1 MYRDRNQKVV
11 ALGRGEGEGPFWGD
25 GNFYSLLQAVVT
37 QMHTI
42 INTDVSDHLR
52 II

>member
-1 MYRDRNQKVV
+1 MYNDRNQKVV
-11 ALGRGEGEGPFWGD
+11 ALGSGEGEGLSWGD
-25 GNFYSLLQAVVT
+25 GNFYSLFQAVIT

-42 INTDVSDHLR
+42 VNTDVSDHLR